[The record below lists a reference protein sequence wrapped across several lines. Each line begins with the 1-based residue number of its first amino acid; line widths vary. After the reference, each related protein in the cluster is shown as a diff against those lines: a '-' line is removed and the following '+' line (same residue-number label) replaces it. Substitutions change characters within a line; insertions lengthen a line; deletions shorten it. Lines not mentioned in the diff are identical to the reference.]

1 MMSSGGLCR
10 IDMVM
15 NDSSKRIYLSPPH
28 MGEEEQKF
36 VAEAFASNWIAPCG
50 PNQEAFEA
58 EMAEYLGVP
67 GAVALSSGTAA
78 VHLALRLLGVGAGDK
93 VFCASLTF
101 IGSASPIL
109 FLGAEPVFIDS
120 EPASWNMSPDALQ
133 RAFVDAEKRG
143 QIPKA
148 VVVVNIYG
156 QNADMDTLM
165 GICDRYGVPVIEDAA
180 ESLGATYKG
189 KPSGTL
195 GQFGILSFNGNKIIT
210 TSGGGM
216 LVSRDLKALEKARYW
231 ATQAREPVMHFE
243 HKELGY
249 NYRMSNVLAG
259 IGRGQLRVLNDRVQA
274 RREVFRRYA
283 QAFADI
289 PGIEFMPEA
298 PFGRC
303 TRWLTVLTVDPE
315 KCGME
320 VKDILNALESNN
332 IEGRPVWKS
341 LHKQPLFKGSHYYPN
356 EPGNSFCEYLFSYG
370 ICLPSGSN
378 LGEQDQKRVTEV
390 VLRLV
395 KK

>member
-1 MMSSGGLCR
+1 
-10 IDMVM
+10 M

-249 NYRMSNVLAG
+249 N
-259 IGRGQLRVLNDRVQA
+259 
-274 RREVFRRYA
+274 
-283 QAFADI
+283 
-289 PGIEFMPEA
+289 
-298 PFGRC
+298 
-303 TRWLTVLTVDPE
+303 
-315 KCGME
+315 
-320 VKDILNALESNN
+320 
-332 IEGRPVWKS
+332 
-341 LHKQPLFKGSHYYPN
+341 
-356 EPGNSFCEYLFSYG
+356 
-370 ICLPSGSN
+370 
-378 LGEQDQKRVTEV
+378 
-390 VLRLV
+390 
-395 KK
+395 